1 MILPQIEGIV
11 RATPMLRHKID
22 PQKPWEE
29 VYDLLTK
36 GHKQMQLSHCT
47 TIIYGKNHWKH
58 KAIKEGVWN

>member
-11 RATPMLRHKID
+11 RATPMLHHKID

-36 GHKQMQLSHCT
+36 AHKQIQLSHCT
-47 TIIYGKNHWKH
+47 TITYGKNH
-58 KAIKEGVWN
+58 